1 MLFFR
6 KPSREVLQAFLDRQ
20 HVAPFSYSQLG
31 CTAADP
37 PAGFVCDYER
47 TELGQGTQTFQAA
60 CEALRTWKMFDL
72 GWTCVADPG
81 CPLIAGQVVAVLAR
95 VGLVWMLNAC
105 RILEVYDEPG
115 RRFGF
120 TYGTLDDHAEQG
132 EERFLIERDS
142 SEVVW
147 FDLRAVSRPHLWYV
161 RLFRPLARLF
171 QRRFRRGAS
180 LAMLRATQPVA
191 NRAKN

>member
-1 MLFFR
+1 MSFR
-6 KPSREVLQAFLDRQ
+6 KPSPDVLQAFLDQ
-20 HVAPFSYSQLG
+20 QKCAPFSYSHLG
-31 CTAADP
+31 CTAEGP
-37 PAGFVCDYER
+37 PAGFACDHER
-47 TELGQGTQTFQAA
+47 TELGQGPQTYQAA
-60 CEALRTWKMFDL
+60 CEALRAWKIFDL
-72 GWTCVADPG
+72 GWTCVADSD
-81 CPLIAGQVVAVLAR
+81 CPLMAGQVVAVVAR

-120 TYGTLDDHAEQG
+120 AYGTLGNHAEQG

-142 SEVVW
+142 SDLVW
-147 FDLRAVSRPHLWYV
+147 FDLLAISRPHLWYV
-161 RLFRPLARLF
+161 RVLRPIARLF

-191 NRAKN
+191 NRTKN